1 MVILI
6 IWLLCALLAGF
17 IGQSKGKL
25 GLGVVL
31 GLLLGVFGVVIMLIV
46 KPSSPSKSS

>member
-6 IWLLCALLAGF
+6 VWLLCALLAGF
-17 IGQSKGKL
+17 IGNSKGKL

-31 GLLLGVFGVVIMLIV
+31 GLLLGVIGVIIMLVV
-46 KPSSPSKSS
+46 KPASPSKSS